1 MAEEVGIVM
10 KLYDQV
16 SPSLKSIAGNTKAFD
31 KNMDDLEESLKAY
44 EKAQDTLTGKLND
57 LKKAMEASTV
67 KVSDARK
74 EYRKLKDETSKGALD
89 DAIDE
94 QTRLRREME
103 ETRAV
108 IQSNAA
114 AYKNLYKEAGAAA
127 AAESRFSNRAGNGSG
142 ILSALGK
149 AGILSMAGDAA
160 SQWANAMVG
169 STLGSSAG
177 SLFSSALSGAASG
190 AALGTFLPGIGT
202 VVGAAIG
209 GGLGLASG
217 GAQELQSR
225 DAAFI
230 EYYNNLYDTQKAAN
244 AEGKTAGI
252 STAAQ
257 REMDLIA
264 FETILGEQ
272 TAGKYLQDL
281 RSMAASTPLEYSDL
295 TTMSRALSTGFKDD
309 PSRMLALMTGIG
321 NAGSA
326 VGVSASEMAT
336 MAQALSQMQSSDKA
350 DLERL
355 NIWQDRGVDVIGML
369 ASAYGVDKGRIYE
382 MISDSDIS
390 GTKAVQ
396 IIEDGLGMYE
406 GAMDEMSRTFEG
418 LTSTLNDTMTEIDN
432 AYGEGYNPVRSRGME
447 AEISAYGG
455 LLGDVMQ
462 TMNRISGE
470 NAAYLENLG
479 EEYTREALGAVLL
492 GNDTSLFGE
501 SDRQQ
506 LQELRSQFVEAS
518 AKYEATG
525 DHNAALTMESA
536 QDSAQA
542 IAQAAFEASDQYKA
556 TQEAEKNTLS
566 ALQDNT
572 SALQAATNAYSL
584 SQTRSIGGIVS
595 SWLGLDGK
603 TQNAYESGPRP
614 LPQSTSGSGHAYGL
628 ARVPR
633 NGLYYLHQDERVQT
647 AQEARS
653 DRNVRPIQITIT
665 GNNFGAGAT
674 AEEIAQRLADSIER
688 KLAAGVLS

>member
-1 MAEEVGIVM
+1 MSAAIVSM
-10 KLYDQV
+10 RNSMTAYRADVVELQKELY
-16 SPSLKSIAGNTKAFD
+16 SLSNTKA
-31 KNMDDLEESLKAY
+31 SLRVDMNA
-44 EKAQDTLTGKLND
+44 AQIQ
-57 LKKAMEASTV
+57 LKK
-67 KVSDARK
+67 
-74 EYRKLKDETSKGALD
+74 
-89 DAIDE
+89 
-94 QTRLRREME
+94 TR
-103 ETRAV
+103 
-108 IQSNAA
+108 Q
-114 AYKNLYKEAGAAA
+114 AYKDLGDEATEAERK
-127 AAESRFSNRAGNGSG
+127 AAEADWRQAEENLDNIRQQYELFSKQVKQTTRDIETASGAISRMENRAGGPGSTG

-160 SQWANAMVG
+160 SQWANVMVG

-177 SLFSSALSGAASG
+177 SLFSSALSGAAMGSLLG
-190 AALGTFLPGIGT
+190 APGMA
-202 VVGAAIG
+202 VGAAIG

-257 REMDLIA
+257 RELDLIA

-506 LQELRSQFVEAS
+506 LEELRSQFVEAS

-595 SWLGLDGK
+595 GWLGLDGK

-633 NGLYYLHQDERVQT
+633 NGFFFLHEGERVQT
-647 AQEARS
+647 AQEAS
-653 DRNVRPIQITIT
+653 SAQSGRPIQITIT

-688 KLAAGVLS
+688 KMAAGVLS